1 MAILSSS
8 APQATAKTSKPPTS
22 FAFYLSLVCA
32 IFCCT
37 QAQAWQLEI
46 EEPNLK
52 VWTQGESNSDFKSF
66 KGIVLIKAPINK
78 VMAFIKDTPNM
89 VNWYHNTI
97 EARRLQKIGEK
108 TWLSYSVTQAPWPVT
123 DRDSVTIVEQQDLAK
138 GYRLT
143 MQAAPDSYPLQ
154 ANRIR
159 IPKLDGFWLIEK
171 LDTNLTK
178 VTLQISAE
186 PGGEIPSWL
195 ANSLVIDMPY
205 YSLSELKTQ
214 IEQNKD

>member
-1 MAILSSS
+1 MLSSL
-8 APQATAKTSKPPTS
+8 APQATAKTSKSPARLTV
-22 FAFYLSLVCA
+22 YLLLVYA

-37 QAQAWQLEI
+37 QARAWQLEI
-46 EEPNLK
+46 AEPNLK
-52 VWTQGESNSDFKSF
+52 VWTQAVSHSEFKSF
-66 KGIVLIKAPINK
+66 KGTVLIKAPITE

-123 DRDSVTIVEQQDLAK
+123 DRDSVTIVEQQDLAQ

-143 MQAAPDSYPLQ
+143 MQAAPERYPLQ

-171 LDTNLTK
+171 LDANLTQ

-195 ANSLVIDMPY
+195 ANALVIDMPY
-205 YSLSELKTQ
+205 YSLSALKTQ
-214 IEQNKD
+214 IEKNNDE